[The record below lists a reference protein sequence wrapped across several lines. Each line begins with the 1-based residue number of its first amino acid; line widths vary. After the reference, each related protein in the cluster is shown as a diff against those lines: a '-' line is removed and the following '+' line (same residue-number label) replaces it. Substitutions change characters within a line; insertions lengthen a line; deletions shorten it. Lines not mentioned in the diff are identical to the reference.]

1 MTELATQQGYTEATI
16 TILEGLDAVRKRPGM
31 YIGSTDKRGLHHLVW
46 EIVDNAV
53 DEALAGFGDAIDI
66 TILAGDKIRVRD
78 RGRGIPTGLH
88 QNGMPV
94 PEVLFTIL
102 HAGGKFGQGNY
113 KTSGGLHGVGASV
126 VNALSTEVTVRIFR
140 NGEEHLIEFEKG
152 GKVKTPL
159 HVVGATTEQGTEVTF
174 KADGSIFSTTKYSYD
189 TLAERL
195 RETSFLMQGLKLT
208 LRDERGSEVREDVF
222 HHEQGLS
229 DFIAYLNQGKT
240 TLSAV
245 QFYNGTN
252 NDIEMDIAFQWND
265 SYVENIQ
272 SFVNNVRTRD
282 GGTHETGFRTAL
294 TKAVNDVGREMEL
307 LKKKDGNLEGGDI
320 REGFVGIVS
329 VRVPEALLQFEGQ
342 TKSKLGTS
350 EARGAVEGF
359 LYERFKRFLLEN
371 APVAEHIVKR
381 ALRAKQVREEAKK
394 ARDKA
399 REKGRSNGKSILSG
413 KFAPASSKNVAEC
426 ELYFVEG
433 DSAGGSAKQGRDR
446 RTQAILPLRGKSL
459 NTEDATVEKIMK
471 NQEIAMIVEAIGAG
485 VGPTLNVENRN
496 YDKIIIMTD
505 ADTDGGHIQALLMT
519 FFYRHMRP
527 LIEGGYVYLAMPPLY
542 KVQKGNRVKYLWS
555 TQEMRNLVESWG
567 ANTTVQRYKGL
578 GEMNADQ
585 LFDTTMN
592 PETRKLRQLTIDDYI
607 ETDSIFDKLMGN
619 DASKRRE
626 WLEGNVDFDLVD

>member
-1 MTELATQQGYTEATI
+1 MTARQQYSESTI
-16 TILEGLDAVRKRPGM
+16 TILEGLEAVRKRPGM

-53 DEALAGFGDAIDI
+53 DEALAGYGNDIDI
-66 TILAGDKIRVRD
+66 TILPNEVIRVRD

-88 QNGMPV
+88 ENGMPV

-126 VNALSTEVTVRIFR
+126 VNALSSEVTVRIFR
-140 NGEEHLIEFEKG
+140 EGKEHLIQFHQG
-152 GKVKTPL
+152 GKVLTPL
-159 HVVGATTEQGTEVTF
+159 HIVGDTDEQGTEVTF
-174 KADGSIFSTTKYSYD
+174 KADPQIFSTTKYSYD

-195 RETSFLMQGLKLT
+195 RETSFLMKGLRLT
-208 LRDERGSEVREDVF
+208 LRDERGQEPLEEVF
-222 HHEQGLS
+222 HHENGLG
-229 DFIAYLNQGKT
+229 DFIDYLNKDKT

-245 QFYNGTN
+245 QFYNGEN
-252 NDIEMDIAFQWND
+252 NGIEMDIAFQWND
-265 SYVENIQ
+265 SYAENIQ

-294 TKAVNDVGREMEL
+294 TKAVNDVGREMDI

-329 VRVPEALLQFEGQ
+329 VRVPETILQFEGQ
-342 TKSKLGTS
+342 TKSKLGTA

-371 APVAEHIVKR
+371 AQVAEHIVKR

-399 REKGRSNGKSILSG
+399 RDRNRSKGKSILSG
-413 KFAPASSKNVAEC
+413 KFAPASSKNPAEC

-459 NTEDATVEKIMK
+459 NTEDASLSKIME
-471 NQEIAMIVEAIGAG
+471 NQEIRMIVEAIGAG
-485 VGPTLNVENRN
+485 IGDSFNVENRN
-496 YDKIIIMTD
+496 YDKVIIMTD

-519 FFYRHMRP
+519 FFYRHMRQ

-542 KVQKGNRVKYLWS
+542 KVQKGKQVKYLW
-555 TQEMRNLVESWG
+555 TTHEMRSLVEEWG
-567 ANTTVQRYKGL
+567 AGTQVQRYKGL

-585 LFDTTMN
+585 LYDTTMDPN
-592 PETRKLRQLTIDDYI
+592 NRHLRQLTIDDYV
-607 ETDSIFDKLMGN
+607 ETDNIFDKLMGS
-619 DASKRRE
+619 DPAKRRE
-626 WLEGNVDFDLVD
+626 WLESNVDFDLDS